1 MKGSTRWILLGIA
14 GLIALMVIGLV
25 LQGIRN
31 LLWDLSYWL
40 PPWMVGPVLLI
51 GVALLGAVIIQIG
64 LPWLRQWRKQR
75 LKRGAQPTQDRPA
88 PSSSRDAAEQ
98 SLTLSLIHI

>member
-1 MKGSTRWILLGIA
+1 MKGSTRWILFGVV
-14 GLIALMVIGLV
+14 GLVALMVIGLV

-51 GVALLGAVIIQIG
+51 GTILLAAVVIQVG
-64 LPWLRQWRKQR
+64 LPWLRQWRPPPFP
-75 LKRGAQPTQDRPA
+75 LIKRFALH
-88 PSSSRDAAEQ
+88 SSIN
-98 SLTLSLIHI
+98 LHLPLF